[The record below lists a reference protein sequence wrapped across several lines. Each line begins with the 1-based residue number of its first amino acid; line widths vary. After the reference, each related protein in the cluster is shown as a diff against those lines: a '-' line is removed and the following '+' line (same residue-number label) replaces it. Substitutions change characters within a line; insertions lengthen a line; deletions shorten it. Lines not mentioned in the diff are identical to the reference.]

1 MILYDSRAANSPS
14 PRMRRAKTPFAR
26 RPCTQTAICAGAVNH
41 PHHTNP
47 MNHSSDKCQ
56 PALVHALTP
65 VNPFHPPQKG
75 LQPPA
80 PRDHARAL
88 RQPPVCRHAPKTF
101 LPNLSQTLVNSRP
114 SLVNALLPLQPLH
127 PPPKGHQPNPYPP
140 AATTRAA
147 FPSRPSALLR
157 PKFLAQSHTISRNL
171 SSNAHPSRLPV
182 NPFNRHQ
189 NASNLNPLCNRNA
202 AGQSNNSIV
211 AVSPALTQSA
221 IRNSAPNLLLPPCKS
236 LHHRIS
242 CTHCRKT
249 ITPPH
254 PTRRSAPIRK
264 ISFQREQRNT

>member
-1 MILYDSRAANSPS
+1 MRSHLSTPPSAA
-14 PRMRRAKTPFAR
+14 
-26 RPCTQTAICAGAVNH
+26 
-41 PHHTNP
+41 
-47 MNHSSDKCQ
+47 
-56 PALVHALTP
+56 
-65 VNPFHPPQKG
+65 KG
-75 LQPPA
+75 PPA
-80 PRDHARAL
+80 RPVLARRDHAGAL

-114 SLVNALLPLQPLH
+114 SLVRALIPVQPLH
-127 PPPKGHQPNPYPP
+127 PPQKSLQRDLCPARDARGLRQPPRQPCCAQN
-140 AATTRAA
+140 
-147 FPSRPSALLR
+147 
-157 PKFLAQSHTISRNL
+157 FLPNLTHSLVISRA
-171 SSNAHPSRLPV
+171 SSLPV